1 MKPKFYSKEA
11 VAVLT
16 ILSPI
21 LGGILFS
28 YNLKEVGKGKF
39 SPYFIIGGIL
49 WILLTRALVA
59 GVIADQLSQL
69 LFSGISGCLVM
80 NFFIWDRFLGSSFD
94 YEKKPIWKPTLLF
107 IGICIAL
114 VLLQFLLARK

>member
-28 YNLKEVGKGKF
+28 YNLKEIGKGKF

-59 GVIADQLSQL
+59 GIVTDPLSQL

-80 NFFIWDRFLGSSFD
+80 NFFIWDRFLGNYPD
-94 YEKKPIWKPTLLF
+94 YEKKPIWKPTLIF
-107 IGICIAL
+107 TGICVAL
-114 VLLQFLLARK
+114 VLFQLLSTRK

>member
-39 SPYFIIGGIL
+39 SPYFIVGGIL

-59 GVIADQLSQL
+59 GIVADPLSQL
-69 LFSGISGCLVM
+69 LFSGISGCLLM
-80 NFFIWDRFLGSSFD
+80 NFFIWDRFLGNYTN
-94 YEKKPIWKPTLLF
+94 YEKKPIWKPTLIF

-114 VLLQFLLARK
+114 VALQVLLMRP

>member
-1 MKPKFYSKEA
+1 MKPKFYSKQA
-11 VAVLT
+11 VAILT
-16 ILSPI
+16 VLSPI

-28 YNLKEVGKGKF
+28 YNLKEVGKGKL

-49 WILLTRALVA
+49 WILLTRAFVA
-59 GVIADQLSQL
+59 STITDSLSQL

-80 NFFIWDRFLGSSFD
+80 NFFIWDRFLGSYPD
-94 YEKKPIWKPTLLF
+94 YEKKPIWKPTLIF

-114 VLLQFLLARK
+114 VLFQVLLMKQ

>member
-39 SPYFIIGGIL
+39 SPYFIIGGVL

-59 GVIADQLSQL
+59 GIVADQLSQL
-69 LFSGISGCLVM
+69 LFSGILGCLVM
-80 NFFIWDRFLGSSFD
+80 NFFIWDRFLGNYPN
-94 YEKKPIWKPTLLF
+94 YEKKPSWKPTLIF
-107 IGICIAL
+107 TGICIAL
-114 VLLQFLLARK
+114 VLFQVLLTRK

>member
-28 YNLKEVGKGKF
+28 YHLKEVGKGKF
-39 SPYFIIGGIL
+39 SPYFIIGGVL

-59 GVIADQLSQL
+59 GIVADQLSQL
-69 LFSGISGCLVM
+69 LFSGILGCLVM
-80 NFFIWDRFLGSSFD
+80 NFFIWDRFLGSYPN
-94 YEKKPIWKPTLLF
+94 YEKKPSWKPTLIF
-107 IGICIAL
+107 TGICIAL
-114 VLLQFLLARK
+114 VLFQVLLTRK